1 MRITRSWLFATLM
14 FVLAG
19 CAATSSSR
27 IDKPA
32 AVSAWSGPVLIS
44 ELPAPA
50 GLKYETI
57 GTVKAT
63 ARAAY
68 DSAPTLYPVLADEAR
83 KIGANAVLNAQ
94 EGHAASV
101 FSVAAPFVSGMAV
114 RVEDASALKKLEG
127 TFY

>member
-1 MRITRSWLFATLM
+1 MRITVDWLIAAAAIAL
-14 FVLAG
+14 VG
-19 CAATSSSR
+19 CAATSSSKV
-27 IDKPA
+27 DKPG
-32 AVSAWSGPVLIS
+32 AVSAWSGPVLVS

-83 KIGANAVLNAQ
+83 KIGANAVLDAK
-94 EGHAASV
+94 EGHTASV
-101 FSVAAPFVSGMAV
+101 FSLAAPFVSGTAV
-114 RVEDASALKKLEG
+114 KVDDLGQLKSLDG